1 MSQVERRAAT
11 VRAIL
16 QAAQELFAHA
26 GFEATSIDDIAARA
40 GVAKGAVYH
49 HFRSK
54 EAVFIAVLE
63 AVQAGLA
70 ADLARRAARA
80 RGGPLEQIIGSIHA
94 YLVAASGARARRI
107 LLIDGPV
114 VIGWMKWREIDERY
128 FGAGV
133 RHMLAWVAGLD
144 AASPEIEPLAR
155 VLMGGVME
163 AALACASARNP
174 VRSAAAF
181 AAAFRP
187 LLEGLARASERRLG
201 ATAGA
206 GDGYR

>member
-1 MSQVERRAAT
+1 MVRQLERRAAT
-11 VRAIL
+11 VEAIL
-16 QAAQELFAHA
+16 RAARELFAEA
-26 GFEATSIDDIAARA
+26 GFEATSIDDIATRA

-54 EAVFIAVLE
+54 EAVFVAVLE

-70 ADLARRAARA
+70 VDLARRAARA
-80 RGGPLEQIIGSIHA
+80 RRGPLEQMIEAIRS
-94 YLVAASGARARRI
+94 YLVAASGAEARRI

-133 RHMLAWVAGLD
+133 RHMLATLAGLD

-155 VLMGGVME
+155 VIMGGVME
-163 AALACASARNP
+163 AALACASAANTTR
-174 VRSAAAF
+174 RAAAY

-187 LLEGLARASERRLG
+187 LLAGLARSSGRPEGGANAS
-201 ATAGA
+201 
-206 GDGYR
+206 